1 LDFID
6 VSEAEAEA
14 VSAMVRESFG
24 TSEGPEEGALI
35 AGLAARLLTETPEGD
50 VHGFAA
56 RRDGAFV
63 GAIIFSRMR
72 YADDPRSVF
81 VLAPVA
87 VASAAQGQGV
97 GTGLIR
103 HGLAAIGARGV
114 DVALT
119 YGDPAY
125 YGRFGFQP
133 ITTEEAA
140 APFPLAYPHGWLGQ
154 SLGGGALAPLK
165 GVATCVAALNDPA
178 FW

>member
-14 VSAMVRESFG
+14 VSALVRESFG

-63 GAIIFSRMR
+63 GAIVFSRMR

-119 YGDPAY
+119 YGDPPISGAS
-125 YGRFGFQP
+125 GFSRSRRRRPQP
-133 ITTEEAA
+133 
-140 APFPLAYPHGWLGQ
+140 PFRWPILMAGLANRWAGMRLPRSRGWR
-154 SLGGGALAPLK
+154 
-165 GVATCVAALNDPA
+165 PA
-178 FW
+178 WRP

>member
-14 VSAMVRESFG
+14 VSALVRESFG

-72 YADDPRSVF
+72 YADDPRAFSCWRPWRW
-81 VLAPVA
+81 PVP
-87 VASAAQGQGV
+87 
-97 GTGLIR
+97 R
-103 HGLAAIGARGV
+103 RGR
-114 DVALT
+114 AWER
-119 YGDPAY
+119 G
-125 YGRFGFQP
+125 
-133 ITTEEAA
+133 
-140 APFPLAYPHGWLGQ
+140 
-154 SLGGGALAPLK
+154 
-165 GVATCVAALNDPA
+165 
-178 FW
+178 